1 MYLERITST
10 AIEPTKATQDS
21 ACYDVCAD
29 IKGQDVAIYQID
41 GVVTADDIEA
51 VLLQPGERALI
62 PTGWKM
68 CCDPGFRIAMYPRS
82 GLAIKQGITLA
93 NCVGVIDAD
102 YRNEV
107 MIPVVNTSNTTVVI
121 EHGERIAQI
130 ALERLE
136 PTELHFGKLPD
147 TNSDRSGG
155 FGSTGK

>member
-1 MYLERITST
+1 MYLERVTST
-10 AIEPTKATQDS
+10 AVEPTKATQDS

-29 IKGQDVAIYQID
+29 IQCRPVSAYPD
-41 GVVTADDIEA
+41 GGSA
-51 VLLQPGERALI
+51 VGDANSILLQPGERALI

-68 CCDPGFRIAMYPRS
+68 CCDQGFRIAMYPRS
-82 GLAIKQGITLA
+82 GLAIKQGIALA
-93 NCVGVIDAD
+93 NCVGVVDAD

-107 MIPVVNTSNTTVVI
+107 MIPVVNTSNMIVTI
-121 EHGERIAQI
+121 RHGERIAQI

-136 PTELHFGKLPD
+136 PTEIKFGTLPE